1 MKIPNNDNIITIK
14 LVTGEEVVA
23 KLKSTDDTSVTIT
36 KPVVIMMSP
45 QGLAFGS
52 FTPTMDSTEGLTLNK
67 TAIMSV
73 GLTLDKVAKEYTNA
87 TSSIKTPPKSSLI
100 V

>member
-52 FTPTMDSTEGLTLNK
+52 FTPTM
-67 TAIMSV
+67 
-73 GLTLDKVAKEYTNA
+73 YC
-87 TSSIKTPPKSSLI
+87 P
-100 V
+100 

>member
-67 TAIMSV
+67 TTIMSV

-87 TSSIKTPPKSSLI
+87 TSSIKTPTKSSLI

>member
-67 TAIMSV
+67 TTIMSV